1 VTATRGS
8 LGEKISGGNWSDV
21 HAWAPGQV
29 VKLFKAGIPRSL
41 SEHEARMTRAA
52 LVAGLPA
59 PEVFDQVTVEG
70 RFGIVLQRLD
80 GPTVLQLMRT
90 GAMTFGQAGMIL
102 AALFMSVHNAPPP
115 PDVYFVRDWISGTMR
130 IAGHRLPP
138 AIATGILPLLDRLRP
153 ADGRLCHGDLN
164 PANVIMTAEGPRLVD
179 WTWAMRGPAA
189 LDLAFL
195 HVVLTEIAPHTTDD
209 PKRPAATHAA
219 VWSEYA
225 RLAGLSREALTVA
238 VEAYVPVVCAIQL
251 LVGVTG
257 ALRDRMIQ
265 HVEAALGGQQMLGPV

>member
-1 VTATRGS
+1 MRGS
-8 LGEKISGGNWSDV
+8 LGEKIGGGNWSDV
-21 HAWAPGQV
+21 HTWAPGQV

-52 LVAGLPA
+52 FVAGLPA

-80 GPTVLQLMRT
+80 GPTILQLMRA
-90 GAMTFGQAGMIL
+90 GAMTFGQAGAIL

-138 AIATGILPLLDRLRP
+138 PIATGILPLLDRLRP
-153 ADGRLCHGDLN
+153 ADGLCHGDLN

-195 HVVLTEIAPHTTDD
+195 HIVLTEIAPHTTDD
-209 PKRPAATHAA
+209 PGRPPATHAA
-219 VWSEYA
+219 VWSDYA
-225 RLAGLSREALTVA
+225 RLAGLSREALTA
-238 VEAYVPVVCAIQL
+238 EVEAYVPVVCVIQL

-257 ALRDRMIQ
+257 GLRDRMIQ
-265 HVEAALGGQQMLGPV
+265 HVEAALAGQQMLGPV